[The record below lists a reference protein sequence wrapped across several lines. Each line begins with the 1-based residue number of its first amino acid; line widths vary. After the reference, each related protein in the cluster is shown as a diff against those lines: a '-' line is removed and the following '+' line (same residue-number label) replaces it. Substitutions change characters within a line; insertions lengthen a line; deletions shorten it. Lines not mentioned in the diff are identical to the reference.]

1 MANPLPLH
9 GRDPQFES
17 EIAHF
22 NEDWSEKL
30 KELWFKKPK
39 GRPRKEEKRYCLECS
54 KEFIIT
60 TSRDKKKR
68 KYCSSM
74 CSYIKSRKVN
84 RPSKDQL
91 KKDINSMYWLEIG
104 RKYQVSDNAVRKWAR
119 NYDLI

>member
-1 MANPLPLH
+1 
-9 GRDPQFES
+9 
-17 EIAHF
+17 
-22 NEDWSEKL
+22 
-30 KELWFKKPK
+30 
-39 GRPRKEEKRYCLECS
+39 
-54 KEFIIT
+54 
-60 TSRDKKKR
+60 
-68 KYCSSM
+68 M